1 MVPVASVAQ
10 ITNDMQTTTVMVI
23 DMWLTTTPRATPN
36 TTAMASA
43 NISTLIDISTE
54 ITENHVMNVIA
65 GSIISMPNTVNIPNT
80 GTISVPDST
89 SVVTANVDS
98 QVVIMVDEIG
108 VILADM
114 PEVIIADTV
123 TWAEVMAVVTTTA
136 GADIKAR
143 VGNTSLVA
151 VDMDIAHTLDM
162 GQGIS
167 MDTGLDV
174 VSAIPMDASTHFLHR
189 VDCAPQG
196 DLAMDHERHIN
207 HSLVADSLV
216 AG

>member
-10 ITNDMQTTTVMVI
+10 ITNDIQTTTVTAI
-23 DMWLTTTPRATPN
+23 DMWLITTPRATPN
-36 TTAMASA
+36 TTATASA
-43 NISTLIDISTE
+43 NISTRIDISTE
-54 ITENHVMNVIA
+54 ITENRVMNVIA
-65 GSIISMPNTVNIPNT
+65 GSIISMPNTANIPNT
-80 GTISVPDST
+80 GTISALDSIGE
-89 SVVTANVDS
+89 VTAIVDL
-98 QVVIMVDEIG
+98 QVVIVVDEIG
-108 VILADM
+108 VISADI

-136 GADIKAR
+136 GADIKAG

-151 VDMDIAHTLDM
+151 VDMDIALTLDM

-167 MDTGLDV
+167 LDTGLDV
-174 VSAIPMDASTHFLHR
+174 VSAIPRDASTQVLHR
-189 VDCAPQG
+189 VDCALQG

-207 HSLVADSLV
+207 PSLVADSLV